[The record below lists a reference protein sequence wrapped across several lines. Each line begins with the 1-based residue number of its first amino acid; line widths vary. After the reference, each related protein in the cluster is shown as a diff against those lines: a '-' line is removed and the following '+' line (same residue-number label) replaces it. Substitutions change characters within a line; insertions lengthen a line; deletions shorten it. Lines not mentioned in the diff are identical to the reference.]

1 MLKVSFTNSNVN
13 RNGWNVKVA
22 TQAAQAEYESTC
34 GSVILKMAINVLK
47 DLYGNSGNRFEKINT
62 HRNFQSLSDFLY
74 PEYLPLNRGL

>member
-22 TQAAQAEYESTC
+22 TQAAQAESESTC

-74 PEYLPLNRGL
+74 PESPPLNRGL